1 MQVSELSVRLKTFVI
16 ESKRV
21 LSVTRKPSREEF
33 STIVKVTGIGI
44 ILIGL
49 IGFLLQMARNL
60 FL

>member
-1 MQVSELSVRLKTFVI
+1 MQVSELITRLKTFLI

-21 LSVTRKPSREEF
+21 LSVTRKPSRAEF

-60 FL
+60 LI